1 VGQGRH
7 QGYAAKELLAMS
19 DPVAAITEA
28 NATGE
33 IAEIF
38 ADIRRVLRVGAV
50 NLIWRHLATIPGAL
64 PWAWESLRPLY
75 VDGTIGAEAA
85 ALRGDLDFA
94 RLPPFPREVLAAAG
108 LLDDDIRTIRNILAA
123 YDRTNAMALVALSA
137 LLLRLED
144 KPLRLAPSSRDAS
157 AVREPLPLIPLPP
170 LLNLA
175 EMPPAT
181 AELVLTLNRLG
192 TRRDNPILASMYRHL
207 AHWPTYLSLIWAFI
221 APLDADGSL
230 ARSIEDAIAK
240 GQTRAA
246 RHVMALHARS
256 AMSVAPSDRAA
267 IRSAIEPFAG
277 DVIAKMV
284 VICGTLRAAT
294 GDL

>member
-50 NLIWRHLATIPGAL
+50 NLIWRHLATIPGVL

-175 EMPPAT
+175 DMPPAT

-192 TRRDNPILASMYRHL
+192 TRRDNPILASMYRFL
-207 AHWPTYLSLIWAFI
+207 V
-221 APLDADGSL
+221 
-230 ARSIEDAIAK
+230 EDAARK
-240 GQTRAA
+240 SCSAWTSTMLSFRGRSNASRSTRTPM
-246 RHVMALHARS
+246 RYPTRRS
-256 AMSVAPSDRAA
+256 
-267 IRSAIEPFAG
+267 
-277 DVIAKMV
+277 
-284 VICGTLRAAT
+284 
-294 GDL
+294 

>member
-1 VGQGRH
+1 
-7 QGYAAKELLAMS
+7 MS

-38 ADIRRVLRVGAV
+38 ADIRRVLRVDVV

-64 PWAWESLRPLY
+64 PRAWGSLRPLY

-85 ALRGDLDFA
+85 ALHGDLDFP
-94 RLPPFPREVLAAAG
+94 RLPPFPREVLAAVG

-137 LLLRLED
+137 LLLHLED
-144 KPLRLAPSSRDAS
+144 KPLRLAPSSRGAG
-157 AVREPLPLIPLPP
+157 AAREPLPLIPLPP

-175 EMPPAT
+175 DMPPAT

-207 AHWPTYLSLIWAFI
+207 AYWPSYLSLTWAFI

-230 ARSIEDAIAK
+230 ARSIDDAIAK
-240 GQTRAA
+240 AQTRAA
-246 RHVMALHARS
+246 RHVMPLHAQS
-256 AMSVAPSDRAA
+256 EMSIAPSDGAA

-284 VICGTLRAAT
+284 VICGTLRAAS
-294 GDL
+294 GNL